1 MESIALTK
9 NGLIIR
15 TGEKVRIKDLDELKK
30 CMDVVEGMYRK
41 AGQWVTVDEIRADL
55 HCGNKAFTIKE
66 DELFYIWDETMISAS
81 SSSLHE
87 INLSAPVS
95 KASEQKI
102 VIWSDGK
109 MSKAKL
115 YENGRNV
122 ASVITTRSDADK
134 HDLRVAVDVLMARLK
149 AGTPGRVYWGETE
162 PEKKPAMQTVRCKM
176 IESEG
181 THSAGLLFLF
191 DERYELREDE
201 LRTVV
206 VDWAGIAH
214 VAKKWNGLFPHY
226 TVKRDGYIYTFEKE

>member
-1 MESIALTK
+1 MEKIALTK
-9 NGLIIR
+9 NGLVIR
-15 TGEKVRIKDLDELKK
+15 PGGWVRIKCLDELKE
-30 CMDVVEGMYRK
+30 CMDVSEGMYHR
-41 AGQWVTVDEIRADL
+41 AGTWVMVKEICGDL
-55 HCGNKAFTIKE
+55 HCGNKAFTIEE
-66 DELFYIWDETMISAS
+66 DGLFYVWDETMISAS

-134 HDLRVAVDVLMARLK
+134 HDLRVAVDVLMDRLK
-149 AGTPGRVYWGETE
+149 AGTPGRVYWGEAE
-162 PEKKPAMQTVRCKM
+162 SEKKPAMQMVRCKM
-176 IESEG
+176 IESDGPHSEG
-181 THSAGLLFLF
+181 VVFLL
-191 DERYELREDE
+191 DVRYELRDDE
-201 LRTVV
+201 LRTLV
-206 VDWAGIAH
+206 VDNGGIAH

-226 TVKRDGYIYTFEKE
+226 TVKRDGFIYTFEKE